1 MSDATDGLAP
11 TVKISKK
18 EIVEALEAW
27 GKDALSATSLARSLH
42 IRQILSKHDRD
53 VSAAMKAQINE
64 SLERLNR
71 DQHAALAHIFQ
82 KSETVRSAAEAM
94 KTSESSVYRYRTMG
108 LNQLTE
114 EWTQLEAKAYRRY
127 RSLIEERAQLGVSRL
142 FGVTDR
148 LAALREALLA
158 PGDPWLIGLD
168 GIGGIGKTSLAL
180 AAILDHAT
188 LTRFEDILWVSARQ
202 SQWHPV
208 HGIVNAAHPALTY
221 EGFVSRVLDQLIGPR
236 AAAIMSPRD
245 QAAHMRVLLQEKP
258 ILVVVDN
265 LETATDQEALLPG
278 LASLANPAKFLLTSR
293 YSLREAGAV
302 YTFSLDELPLSDAV
316 DLLRYELQNR
326 NLLTLA
332 AAPDAELAQT
342 HDVTGGNPLAIK
354 LVAGQLS
361 AFPLSRVLD
370 DLRQARGTKVDK
382 FYRYIY
388 WQAWKQLDEDARNV
402 LLVMPLVAE
411 EGGGLHQ
418 IEAVSQL
425 PAAQVTDA
433 LQQLIRLS
441 LVNVRHTGR
450 SDAIATRDASRY
462 SIHRLTESFLLEEV
476 IRWQAEEAAAEN

>member
-142 FGVTDR
+142 FGATDR
-148 LAALREALLA
+148 LTALRDALLA

-188 LTRFEDILWVSARQ
+188 LTRFEDVLWVSARQ

-208 HGIVNAAHPALTY
+208 HGIINAAHPALTY

-265 LETATDQEALLPG
+265 LETATDQEALLP
-278 LASLANPAKFLLTSR
+278 
-293 YSLREAGAV
+293 EAGAV

-388 WQAWKQLDEDARNV
+388 WQAWKQLDEDARDV

-450 SDAIATRDASRY
+450 SDAIAARDASRY